1 MKNAQTPPKSTNM
14 RFTNVLLLIFMILAM
29 VFLLWQSFRAGIF
42 GPLETKIIS
51 NHNIVLE
58 KIEELGKLEL
68 VKYKFRDVLE
78 YNVQYDWW
86 PDSKAV
92 LIISGEAV
100 GCIDLKKIKAQD
112 ILDKKDTLFL
122 TLPAP
127 ELCYYKLNHHESKV
141 YNTETY
147 SMDTQKLVEGAYK
160 EAEQQ
165 VKRTALQSNILAQ
178 TRENGEKMLKPLLEN
193 LAKKK
198 IVFTYQP
205 EGDTKIE
212 KK

>member
-1 MKNAQTPPKSTNM
+1 M
-14 RFTNVLLLIFMILAM
+14 RFTNVLLLVFLILAM

-42 GPLETKIIS
+42 GSGETTIIS

-100 GCIDLKKIKAQD
+100 GCIDLKKIKAED
-112 ILDKKDTLFL
+112 ILDKKDTLYL

-127 ELCYYKLNHHESKV
+127 ELCYYKLNHNESKV
-141 YNTETY
+141 YNTQTY
-147 SMDTQKLVEGAYK
+147 AMDESRLVEGAYK
-160 EAEQQ
+160 EAEKQ

-178 TRENGEKMLKPLLEN
+178 TRENGEKMLKPLFEN

-198 IVFTYQP
+198 VVFTYQP

>member
-1 MKNAQTPPKSTNM
+1 LKNPKTPPKSTNM

-29 VFLLWQSFRAGIF
+29 LFLLWQSFRAGIF
-42 GPLETKIIS
+42 GTGETRIIS

-122 TLPAP
+122 TLPTP
-127 ELCYYKLNHHESKV
+127 ELCYYKLNHNESKV
-141 YNTETY
+141 YNTDTY